1 MVKLMLTLQNIG
13 GETLTQEQFRMVIG
27 SQHIMDENTAKNLM
41 NKASESRKLEQRAR
55 AKLLHI
61 KGNEQRIRVIEVELH
76 YSSLNAGDVVTAI
89 SHVSPSNVNTEDHI
103 ELAFNIT
110 MDGLPCRFTSVDFF
124 DATGA
129 LSPPGGRT
137 A

>member
-1 MVKLMLTLQNIG
+1 MIVQLVEGALTDLGLHMDRQKLMLTLQNIG

-61 KGNEQRIRVIEVELH
+61 KGNEQRVVHDVNLGQEHRVI
-76 YSSLNAGDVVTAI
+76 
-89 SHVSPSNVNTEDHI
+89 VNRHSEQSFC
-103 ELAFNIT
+103 LF
-110 MDGLPCRFTSVDFF
+110 GQV
-124 DATGA
+124 
-129 LSPPGGRT
+129 
-137 A
+137 